1 MNKFIIYIIII
12 IISEIDLYYINASN
26 VDEYSDCHRD
36 DLKWPPLPG
45 VYRNNAYH
53 IRKNGITDWTRL
65 GWGYRFKKPF
75 RRTRVRAVLYEWI
88 ARILIVTGG
97 GTICIL
103 LSIYLALG
111 DIPRIIRRITFIYVI
126 LLGLPLP
133 FFNIAQDEYSCL
145 SKYADWLIN
154 LFYNKIL

>member
-45 VYRNNAYH
+45 VYRN

-133 FFNIAQDEYSCL
+133 FFNIAQDEYSGL

>member
-1 MNKFIIYIIII
+1 M
-12 IISEIDLYYINASN
+12 
-26 VDEYSDCHRD
+26 
-36 DLKWPPLPG
+36 
-45 VYRNNAYH
+45 
-53 IRKNGITDWTRL
+53 
-65 GWGYRFKKPF
+65 
-75 RRTRVRAVLYEWI
+75 YEWI

-133 FFNIAQDEYSCL
+133 FFNIAQDEYSGL

>member
-65 GWGYRFKKPF
+65 GW
-75 RRTRVRAVLYEWI
+75 I

-133 FFNIAQDEYSCL
+133 FFNIAQDEYSGL

>member
-53 IRKNGITDWTRL
+53 IRKNGDIALRNHFEERVL
-65 GWGYRFKKPF
+65 GQ
-75 RRTRVRAVLYEWI
+75 
-88 ARILIVTGG
+88 
-97 GTICIL
+97 CCMN
-103 LSIYLALG
+103 
-111 DIPRIIRRITFIYVI
+111 
-126 LLGLPLP
+126 GLHG
-133 FFNIAQDEYSCL
+133 F
-145 SKYADWLIN
+145 
-154 LFYNKIL
+154 

>member
-1 MNKFIIYIIII
+1 M
-12 IISEIDLYYINASN
+12 
-26 VDEYSDCHRD
+26 
-36 DLKWPPLPG
+36 
-45 VYRNNAYH
+45 
-53 IRKNGITDWTRL
+53 

-75 RRTRVRAVLYEWI
+75 RRTRVWAVLYEWI

-133 FFNIAQDEYSCL
+133 FFNIAQDEYSGL